1 MIDPSF
7 LSSRQADIPDLSR
20 VTYFDGE
27 RLAATDL
34 NEAATVQRELRW
46 LHNRSLHNWGIALG
60 FAVQGAKGDRQVT
73 ISPGY
78 ALDCQGREIILTETI
93 TKAVPARSGDST
105 GQPLIYYLVAA
116 YPDDTRLQVLER
128 RQGECDSDGAV
139 RLQERAAIYW
149 KGQGDGAV
157 ESGMEIVLAQAKV
170 QNCVLAAPLG
180 TEQRRAARPSQQP
193 RVAAGQTPVG
203 DTPWE
208 AWTLTV
214 DNEPVIV
221 GVRVTVDTT
230 EARFGAAPSYQ
241 ARLAGDRIIPTT
253 QDGQSVTVLLDGTS
267 LITDP
272 ARQRFTFAM
281 LLPRELQ
288 AGNLPLNPD
297 WLFANNAQSLL
308 DLIKARWSVVWVG
321 VEG

>member
-20 VTYFDGE
+20 VTYFDGQ

-60 FAVQGAKGDRQVT
+60 FAVQGAKGDRQVV

-93 TKAVPARSGDST
+93 TKAVPARAGDSQ
-105 GQPLIYYLVAA
+105 GQPIIYYLVAA
-116 YPDDTRLQVLER
+116 YPDDTRLTVLER
-128 RQGECDSDGAV
+128 RQGECDTDGAV
-139 RLQERAAIYW
+139 RLQEQAAIYW

-193 RVAAGQTPVG
+193 LVAAGQTSVG

-214 DNEPVIV
+214 QGDPLIV

-230 EARFGAAPSYQ
+230 EARFGSAPSYQ
-241 ARLAGDRIIPTT
+241 ARLAGERIITRVEN
-253 QDGQSVTVLLDGTS
+253 GQTVTLLLDGTPLVS
-267 LITDP
+267 DP

-288 AGNLPLNPD
+288 GGNLPLNPD
-297 WLFANNAQSLL
+297 SLFDNNAADLL
-308 DLIKARWSVVWVG
+308 EIVKDRWSVVWVG

>member
-7 LSSRQADIPDLSR
+7 LSARQADIPDLSR

-34 NEAATVQRELRW
+34 NEAATVQREFRW

-93 TKAVPARSGDST
+93 TKAVPARSGDT
-105 GQPLIYYLVAA
+105 QGQPLIYYLVAA
-116 YPDDTRLQVLER
+116 YPDDSRLTVLEQ

-157 ESGMEIVLAQAKV
+157 EGGMEIVLAQAKV
-170 QNCVLAAPLG
+170 QNCVLAAALS

-193 RVAAGQTPVG
+193 LVAAGQTPAG
-203 DTPWE
+203 STPWE
-208 AWTLTV
+208 AWTITV
-214 DNEPVIV
+214 DNESRII

-230 EARFGAAPSYQ
+230 EARFGSAPSYQ
-241 ARLAGDRIIPTT
+241 ARLAGDRVINQIN
-253 QDGQSVTVLLDGTS
+253 DGQPFTFVLDGTPLVS
-267 LITDP
+267 DP

-288 AGNLPLNPD
+288 TGGLALNPD
-297 WLFANNAQSLL
+297 SLFNNAAADLL
-308 DLIKARWSVVWVG
+308 DTVKTHWSVVWVG